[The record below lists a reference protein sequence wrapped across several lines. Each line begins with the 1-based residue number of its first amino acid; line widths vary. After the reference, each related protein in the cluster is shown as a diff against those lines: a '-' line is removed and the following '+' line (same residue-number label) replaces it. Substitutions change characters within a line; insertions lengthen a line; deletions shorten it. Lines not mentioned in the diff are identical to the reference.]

1 MVMNTKIKAILV
13 IVILFVPVLFFL
25 RVDERHSLTTTVL
38 GGASEDGQEL
48 DHVTDKVVLDQ
59 KQLQLHH
66 EVVQYQV
73 VFHENDTINIS
84 AFLALQHLGTDFTPQ
99 ASLFI
104 LTNGTTSIIKKS
116 TVSFLLYVPSA
127 LLFDA
132 TVLRRRFAFGGRIFF
147 KLLNLTRFR
156 VGVSLEKYEEVAV
169 KKGDIWFLTIAVSAS
184 KPGEI
189 LTIVFRSLSSSLSME
204 LVEIERHTNI
214 GFYSALDND
223 FEGRYMGVKL
233 PFLPFGFSR
242 ADDLHKEVTTSK
254 GSVLYFCS
262 MGHVK
267 GRLKV
272 EAPNQKVY
280 LNTNNNMAVF
290 SYCGNLTG
298 RWNFSASGFGFPWKH
313 LVFLYYVDVDP
324 HIRM

>member
-1 MVMNTKIKAILV
+1 MNVKIMAILV

-25 RVDERHSLTTTVL
+25 RMDERHSFTTVS
-38 GGASEDGQEL
+38 GDVSEDEQEP
-48 DHVTDKVVLDQ
+48 HHGSYQVVIDQ

-73 VFHENDTINIS
+73 VFHENDTINVS
-84 AFLALQHLGTDFTPQ
+84 AVMALQQLGTDLTPQ

-104 LTNGTTSIIKKS
+104 LSNGTASIVEKS
-116 TVSFLLYVPSA
+116 TVSFLFHVPSA
-127 LLFDA
+127 LFFDA
-132 TVLRRRFAFGGRIFF
+132 TVLRHRFAFGGRFFF

-156 VGVSLEKYEEVAV
+156 IGASLAKYEEVPV
-169 KKGDIWFLTIAVSAS
+169 KKGDIWFLTIAVFAS
-184 KPGEI
+184 KPGEV

-204 LVEIERHTNI
+204 LVETERHTNI
-214 GFYSALDND
+214 GFYSALDSD
-223 FEGRYMGVKL
+223 FEGRYVGFKL
-233 PFLPFGFSR
+233 PLLPFGFSR
-242 ADDLHKEVTTSK
+242 ADDLCKEVTTSK
-254 GSVLYFCS
+254 GSLLYFCS
-262 MGHVK
+262 VGHVK

-272 EAPNQKVY
+272 EAPNQKFY
-280 LNTNNNMAVF
+280 LNTNDNMAVF

-313 LVFLYYVDVDP
+313 LVFLFYVDVDP